1 MSRLPCCICGSKNVT
16 ALVLYTHPMCNDCFH
31 EWEKINEMPDSPHKR
46 DEIRHYKK
54 LLRKRKE
61 EE

>member
-1 MSRLPCCICGSKNVT
+1 MGK
-16 ALVLYTHPMCNDCFH
+16 LVLPIF
-31 EWEKINEMPDSPHKR
+31 IALLPDGPHKR

-61 EE
+61 KK

>member
-1 MSRLPCCICGSKNVT
+1 MSRVRLPVSI
-16 ALVLYTHPMCNDCFH
+16 
-31 EWEKINEMPDSPHKR
+31 EEMPSGPHKR

-61 EE
+61 NDGE

>member
-1 MSRLPCCICGSKNVT
+1 MSKMKLPNGIEGLPNG
-16 ALVLYTHPMCNDCFH
+16 
-31 EWEKINEMPDSPHKR
+31 PHKR

-61 EE
+61 NK

>member
-1 MSRLPCCICGSKNVT
+1 MSKMKLP
-16 ALVLYTHPMCNDCFH
+16 AHMEDL
-31 EWEKINEMPDSPHKR
+31 PDGPHKR

-61 EE
+61 KNE

>member
-1 MSRLPCCICGSKNVT
+1 MGKYLLPQE
-16 ALVLYTHPMCNDCFH
+16 L
-31 EWEKINEMPDSPHKR
+31 EEMPNGPHKR

-61 EE
+61 THEISYSDYKIL

>member
-1 MSRLPCCICGSKNVT
+1 MSKVKLPAFIEEIPSG
-16 ALVLYTHPMCNDCFH
+16 
-31 EWEKINEMPDSPHKR
+31 PHKR

-61 EE
+61 K